1 MNPPSDYKLLILH
14 PNMWMG
20 ALGLSMEFTQELL
33 IQLKQKCH
41 VNFLFAV
48 SASHCQEI
56 AY

>member
-1 MNPPSDYKLLILH
+1 MNPLSDYKLLILH
-14 PNMWMG
+14 PNMWMV

-41 VNFLFAV
+41 VNFLFAA

-56 AY
+56 AF